1 MTQSDTAEGA
11 TAAAGPIPDGPI
23 PDGPIPDGT
32 GPEGTAGQRAA
43 NYLASRRLVTPDRL
57 RGFFAPRSIA
67 MVGASDNSGWA
78 RFIAANCKLTGFEGP
93 LTAVHP
99 KAKSA
104 FGLPVV
110 SSLRHLDEPPDLAF
124 ILAPLPAVESV
135 LDDMGAAGVPNA
147 IVLASGYREV
157 GAEGRALEDSMIAR
171 AIANDVT
178 ILGPNCLG
186 YLNAHTGAAPYS
198 LTLPPPLTAGGV
210 GIALQSGALASV
222 VLTFA
227 KAHAIGL
234 SVLTSVGNESMMK
247 TVDVIDYFVED
258 PATKVIA
265 LFLEEIGDPVRFAQ
279 AAARADAAGKPIV
292 ALKVGSSPAGQQ
304 AALAHTGSVAGDDAV
319 VSAAL
324 RQMNIIRV
332 TSLEALLTTAA
343 LLANSRGPRGR
354 RMGVLSA
361 SGGACDIIADAASA
375 QDISIPDFSPATEA
389 AIAAVLPPFASAR
402 NPLDVTGY
410 GGLANLGVRTARSA
424 IDVAL
429 DAAADDPNLDFILY
443 TGLTLP
449 AVRPPDDAMAAM
461 MESKL
466 DWFAQRVA
474 SSPIP
479 VIPVSST
486 CVDLAG
492 YGREQLTSRGL
503 YLLPGLNGSIEAI
516 GNALRW
522 AENRGRCWAA
532 DAAAAALDAATGP
545 SDRIVDSSVHPGVPA
560 YPLSSDHPAGDRS
573 TISGPWSEARARD
586 LLTAA
591 GVPVVPGGLAR
602 SADEAADLA
611 RRVGPPVA
619 LKICSA
625 QITHKSDI
633 GGVALGLR
641 TEAEVRA
648 AYATVRAAG
657 DAVAG
662 AEVEGVLVTPMRTAG
677 VELLAGVTVDPSLG
691 PVLAVGL
698 GGVWVEVLRDTAL
711 RVLPA
716 DPAEVKA
723 MLGELR
729 GLPLLRGARGSKPAD
744 LDALAAVIARVG
756 ETALSLGRSLRA
768 MEVNPLLVD
777 GDRIE
782 ALDVLIVTGNVTG
795 PDGASAA
802 SVTKTSALQ
811 LRSKP

>member
-1 MTQSDTAEGA
+1 MTQA
-11 TAAAGPIPDGPI
+11 TAAAGTTPA
-23 PDGPIPDGT
+23 
-32 GPEGTAGQRAA
+32 GTAGQRAA
-43 NYLASRRLVTPDRL
+43 NYQESRRLVTPDRL
-57 RGFFAPRSIA
+57 RGFFAPRSIS

-78 RFIAANCKLTGFEGP
+78 RFIVVNCGLTGFAGP

-99 KAKSA
+99 RAKSA

-110 SSLRHLDEPPDLAF
+110 PSLRDLDGEPPDLAF

-135 LDDMGAAGVPNA
+135 LDDMGAAGVRNA
-147 IVLASGYREV
+147 VVLASGYREV
-157 GAEGRALEDSMIAR
+157 GAEGTALEDSMIAR

-178 ILGPNCLG
+178 VLGPNCLG
-186 YLNAHTGAAPYS
+186 YLNAHTGAAPYA

-210 GIALQSGALASV
+210 GIALQSGALAAV

-258 PATKVIA
+258 PATRVIC

-332 TSLEALLTTAA
+332 TSLEELLTTAA
-343 LLANSRGPRGR
+343 LLSNRFPRGR
-354 RMGVLSA
+354 RMGVLTA

-375 QDISIPDFSPATEA
+375 AGIVIPDFSPQTEA
-389 AIAAVLPPFASAR
+389 AIAPHLPPFANAR

-410 GGLANLGVRTARSA
+410 GTLANLGTRVARSA

-443 TGLTLP
+443 GGLTLP
-449 AVRPPDDAMAAM
+449 AVRPPDEAMAAA
-461 MESKL
+461 MEARL

-492 YGREQLTSRGL
+492 YAREQLASRGL
-503 YLLPGLNGSIEAI
+503 YLLPGLNGGIAAI

-522 AENRGRCWAA
+522 AENRGRAWAAA
-532 DAAAAALDAATGP
+532 DAAAALDIATRAAAA
-545 SDRIVDSSVHPGVPA
+545 PA
-560 YPLSSDHPAGDRS
+560 
-573 TISGPWSEARARD
+573 TVSGPWSEARARD

-602 SADEAADLA
+602 SADEAAYLA
-611 RRVGPPVA
+611 DQVGLPVA
-619 LKICSA
+619 LKVCSA

-648 AYATVRAAG
+648 AYEKVRAAG
-657 DAVAG
+657 DGVPG
-662 AEVEGVLVTPMRTAG
+662 AQIEGVLVTPMRTAG

-716 DPAEVKA
+716 GPAEVKA

-729 GLPLLRGARGSKPAD
+729 GLPLLRGARGTVPAD
-744 LDALAAVIARVG
+744 LDALAAVIAAVG

-768 MEVNPLLVD
+768 LEVNPLLVS

-782 ALDVLIVTGNVTG
+782 ALDVLIVTE
-795 PDGASAA
+795 PD
-802 SVTKTSALQ
+802 K
-811 LRSKP
+811 RSKP

>member
-1 MTQSDTAEGA
+1 MTQA
-11 TAAAGPIPDGPI
+11 TAAAGTTSA
-23 PDGPIPDGT
+23 GT
-32 GPEGTAGQRAA
+32 VGQRVA
-43 NYLASRRLVTPDRL
+43 NYQASRRLVTPDRL
-57 RGFFAPRSIA
+57 RGFFAPRSIS

-78 RFIAANCKLTGFEGP
+78 RFIVVNCGLTGFTGP

-99 KAKSA
+99 KATSA
-104 FGLPVV
+104 FGRPVV
-110 SSLRHLDEPPDLAF
+110 PSLRDLEEPPDLAF

-247 TVDVIDYFVED
+247 TVDVIDYFLED
-258 PATKVIA
+258 PATRVIA

-279 AAARADAAGKPIV
+279 AGARADAAGKPIV

-332 TSLEALLTTAA
+332 TSLEELLTTAA
-343 LLANSRGPRGR
+343 LLGSSRRPRGR
-354 RMGVLSA
+354 RMGVLTA

-375 QDISIPDFSPATEA
+375 QGIAIPDFSPQTEA
-389 AIAAVLPPFASAR
+389 AIAPHLPPFANAH

-410 GGLANLGVRTARSA
+410 GTLANLGRRVARSA

-443 TGLTLP
+443 SGLTLP
-449 AVRPPDDAMAAM
+449 EVRPPDEAMATM
-461 MESKL
+461 METRL
-466 DWFAQRVA
+466 DWVAQRIA

-486 CVDLAG
+486 CVDIGG
-492 YGREQLTSRGL
+492 YARQQLGSRGL
-503 YLLPGLNGSIEAI
+503 YLLPGLNGSIAAI

-522 AENRGRCWAA
+522 AENRGSTWAAA
-532 DAAAAALDAATGP
+532 DAAAALAAAPGATATG
-545 SDRIVDSSVHPGVPA
+545 VTATGVTA
-560 YPLSSDHPAGDRS
+560 TGA
-573 TISGPWSEARARD
+573 TVSGPWSEARARD
-586 LLTAA
+586 LLTVA

-602 SADEAADLA
+602 SADEAAELA
-611 RRVGPPVA
+611 ARVGLPVA

-648 AYATVRAAG
+648 AYEKVRSAG
-657 DAVAG
+657 DAVPG
-662 AEVEGVLVTPMRTAG
+662 AQVEGVLVTPMRQGG

-716 DPAEVKA
+716 DAAEVKA

-729 GLPLLRGARGSKPAD
+729 GLPLLRGARGTKPAD
-744 LDALAAVIARVG
+744 LDALAAVIARLG
-756 ETALSLGRSLRA
+756 ETALSLGRPLRA
-768 MEVNPLLVD
+768 LEVNPLLVD

-782 ALDVLIVTGNVTG
+782 ALDVLIVTENVTG
-795 PDGASAA
+795 PDGATADA
-802 SVTKTSALQ
+802 
-811 LRSKP
+811 P

>member
-1 MTQSDTAEGA
+1 MTQA
-11 TAAAGPIPDGPI
+11 TAA
-23 PDGPIPDGT
+23 
-32 GPEGTAGQRAA
+32 AGQRAA
-43 NYLASRRLVTPDRL
+43 NYQASRRLVTPGRL
-57 RGFFAPRSIA
+57 REFFAPRSIA

-78 RFIAANCKLTGFEGP
+78 RFIVMNCGLTGFAGP

-110 SSLRHLDEPPDLAF
+110 PSLRDLAGEPPDLAF

-135 LDDMGAAGVPNA
+135 LDDMGAAGVRSA
-147 IVLASGYREV
+147 VVLASGYREV
-157 GAEGRALEDSMIAR
+157 GAEGRALEDSMISR

-178 ILGPNCLG
+178 VLGPNCLG

-324 RQMNIIRV
+324 RQMNIVRV
-332 TSLEALLTTAA
+332 TSLEELLTSAA
-343 LLANSRGPRGR
+343 LLASGGVPRGR

-375 QDISIPDFSPATEA
+375 QGISIPDFSAATEA

-449 AVRPPDDAMAAM
+449 AVRPPDEAMAAA
-461 MESKL
+461 MESRL

-474 SSPIP
+474 SAPVP

-492 YGREQLTSRGL
+492 YAREQLASRGL
-503 YLLPGLNGSIEAI
+503 YLLPGLNGAIAAI

-522 AENRGRCWAA
+522 AENRGSTWAA
-532 DAAAAALDAATGP
+532 ADVEARMEAAKHATV
-545 SDRIVDSSVHPGVPA
+545 R
-560 YPLSSDHPAGDRS
+560 
-573 TISGPWSEARARD
+573 GPWSEARARD

-611 RRVGPPVA
+611 DQVGLPVA

-641 TEAEVRA
+641 TAAEVRDG
-648 AYATVRAAG
+648 YEKVRAAG
-657 DAVAG
+657 EAVPG
-662 AEVEGVLVTPMRTAG
+662 AEVDGVLVTPMRTAG
-677 VELLAGVTVDPSLG
+677 TELLAGVTVDPSLG

-716 DPAEVKA
+716 GPAEVKA

-729 GLPLLRGARGSKPAD
+729 GLPLLRGARGTVPAD

-756 ETALSLGRSLRA
+756 EAALSLGRSLRA
-768 MEVNPLLVD
+768 MEVNPLLVN
-777 GDRIE
+777 GDQIE
-782 ALDVLIVTGNVTG
+782 ALDVLIVTE
-795 PDGASAA
+795 P
-802 SVTKTSALQ
+802 
-811 LRSKP
+811 